1 MSHLD
6 FLRQGSEVHK
16 VRPRGVNTFMIS
28 PADESDGCW
37 LSFQMLVADAAANSF
52 EGYEVMPHKTFTRS
66 LRDWSGPVY
75 DCAAIMLQD

>member
-16 VRPRGVNTFMIS
+16 VRPRG
-28 PADESDGCW
+28 GCW